1 MRGGAHTVELNLE
14 PSEGA
19 TLFAE
24 ARYGPATERVPA
36 FVEQVLGD
44 GW

>member
-1 MRGGAHTVELNLE
+1 VARAHTVELNLE

-24 ARYGPATERVPA
+24 TQYGPASTLVPA
-36 FVEQVLGD
+36 YVATLLD
-44 GW
+44 RRN